1 VVPTLRDAGTQHT
14 AFVAHPLFGAAQG
27 QTQRRHLRT
36 ADVAQFD
43 PLEIIPQAFDGIE
56 VGGVGWQLLQMQPLG
71 RFPSKEVLDGLAAMN
86 RRSIPNNQQFPGNL
100 AQEYP
105 QEAHNIRTAIG
116 VILGLQEESPIWG
129 EAADG
134 SHMVMGQRYRQE
146 RRLPMRRPGPH
157 RHR

>member
-43 PLEIIPQAFDGIE
+43 PSEIIPQAFDGIE

-71 RFPSKEVLDGLAAMN
+71 RSPSKEVLDGLAAMN
-86 RRSIPNNQQFPGNL
+86 RRSIPNNQQFPKIL
-100 AQEYP
+100 RRS
-105 QEAHNIRTAIG
+105 IRKKRTTS
-116 VILGLQEESPIWG
+116 GL
-129 EAADG
+129 
-134 SHMVMGQRYRQE
+134 R
-146 RRLPMRRPGPH
+146 
-157 RHR
+157 